1 LSAGWIQA
9 LRRLW
14 QTPGLLLAAP
24 AVLLIAG
31 LFALPVFRLLVLGFT
46 DPQPGLGNYA
56 MLVTNDTIHRIAV
69 TTLWVCGI
77 TTACTVLLGYVVAY
91 AMVHATRPA
100 LRLMVFCI
108 LLIFWLS
115 VLVRTFAWVLL
126 LRNNGLV
133 NEILLASGLITQ
145 PLTLVRNQFG
155 SILGMVH
162 VMMPFAILPLY
173 SALQGIDQRVV
184 AAARGLGCGPMRS
197 FLWVFL
203 PLSRPGIIAAT
214 VLVFIFSL
222 GFFITPAI
230 LGGGKVVMIA
240 EFIRAQFER
249 SLRWGFAS
257 MLATTLLAAVLL
269 ALGVA
274 SRFVDLRGVVG
285 RR

>member
-1 LSAGWIQA
+1 MQRVW
-9 LRRLW
+9 R
-14 QTPGLLLAAP
+14 TPGLLLAAP
-24 AVLLIAG
+24 AVLLIGA
-31 LFALPVFRLLVLGFT
+31 LFALPVGRLLVLGFT
-46 DPQPGLGNYA
+46 DPTPGLGNYA

-69 TTLWVCGI
+69 TTLWVCSI
-77 TTACTVLLGYVVAY
+77 TTVCTVLLGYVVAY

-108 LLIFWLS
+108 LLVFWLS

-133 NEILLASGLITQ
+133 NEILLATGLISQ

-155 SILGMVH
+155 TIVGMVH

-173 SALQGIDQRVV
+173 SALRGIDQRVV
-184 AAARGLGCGPMRS
+184 AAARGLGCGPVRS
-197 FLWVFL
+197 FAWVFL
-203 PLSRPGIIAAT
+203 PLSRPGILAAT

-257 MLATTLLAAVLL
+257 MLATTLLASVLL
-269 ALGVA
+269 ALAVA
-274 SRFVDLRGVVG
+274 ARFVDLRGVVG